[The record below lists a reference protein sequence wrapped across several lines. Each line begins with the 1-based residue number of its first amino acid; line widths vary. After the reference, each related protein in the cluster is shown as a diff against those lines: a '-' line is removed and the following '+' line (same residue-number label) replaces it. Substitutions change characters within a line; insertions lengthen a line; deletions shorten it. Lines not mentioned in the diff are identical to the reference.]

1 MDTTQLQ
8 ALFEKHE
15 GEYYKFSR
23 VENKYSRLHDLHAFI
38 LLDKILANSENHLE
52 MISAAG
58 HDEIFLAVNVEELA
72 KLITEEQVIE
82 LIRCGV
88 RYFNEYDCLGMFV

>member
-15 GEYYKFSR
+15 DEYCKFNR
-23 VENKYSRLHDLHAFI
+23 VENKWTRRPDLHAFI
-38 LLDKILANSENHLE
+38 LIDKILAHSEE
-52 MISAAG
+52 QYDIISGAE
-58 HDEIFLAVNVEELA
+58 HDEIFLSADMDELA
-72 KLITEEQVIE
+72 RLITEEQVIE

-88 RYFNEYDCLGMFV
+88 RYTEFDTLGMFV